1 MGDGNFKLW
10 HPGRYNYILGF
21 LVYKMRV
28 LTLKKYAIS
37 LLMLAITSANAEY
50 QSYGIS
56 EQIDYLL
63 IPKTHIWRDNPR
75 IWTIKKYLD
84 SGSKFS
90 LVYALQEAD
99 CDRNKL
105 RYRSQTWVVRNDLE
119 EDQLLTDTSVKRWRN
134 LKSESFEE
142 ILHIFL
148 CTYVQEKEDE

>member
-1 MGDGNFKLW
+1 M
-10 HPGRYNYILGF
+10 RILA
-21 LVYKMRV
+21 
-28 LTLKKYAIS
+28 LKKYV
-37 LLMLAITSANAEY
+37 LVQLMLAITNVNAEY

-63 IPKTHIWRDNPR
+63 IPKTHIWRENPR

-105 RYRSQTWVVRNDLE
+105 RYRSQTWVTRNDSE
-119 EDQLLTDTSVKRWRN
+119 EDQLLTDTSVKKWRN

-142 ILHIFL
+142 VLHTFL
-148 CTYVQEKEDE
+148 CTYVRKRRRVIKFLREKPRILLKPLWKRLTQKK

>member
-1 MGDGNFKLW
+1 MLW
-10 HPGRYNYILGF
+10 HISRYNYILGF
-21 LVYKMRV
+21 LVQKMRV
-28 LTLKKYAIS
+28 LTLKKYAIG
-37 LLMLAITSANAEY
+37 LLILVITSANAEY

-75 IWTIKKYLD
+75 MWTIKKYLD

-105 RYRSQTWVVRNDLE
+105 RYRSQTWVTRNDSE
-119 EDQLLTDTSVKRWRN
+119 EDQLLTDASVKGWRD

-142 ILHIFL
+142 ILHMFL

>member
-1 MGDGNFKLW
+1 
-10 HPGRYNYILGF
+10 
-21 LVYKMRV
+21 MRV
-28 LTLKKYAIS
+28 LTLKKYTIG
-37 LLMLAITSANAEY
+37 LLILVITPANAEY

-56 EQIDYLL
+56 DQIDYLL

-75 IWTIKKYLD
+75 MWTIKKYLD
-84 SGSKFS
+84 RDSKFF

-105 RYRSQTWVVRNDLE
+105 RYRSQTWVTRSDSD
-119 EDQLLTDTSVKRWRN
+119 EDQLLTDSSVKRWRN

-142 ILHIFL
+142 ILHMFL

>member
-1 MGDGNFKLW
+1 MLLWLVRLYFRILMYKL
-10 HPGRYNYILGF
+10 RALALKEYA
-21 LVYKMRV
+21 LV
-28 LTLKKYAIS
+28 LF
-37 LLMLAITSANAEY
+37 MLAITPANAEY

-56 EQIDYLL
+56 DQIDYLL

-75 IWTIKKYLD
+75 MWTIKKYLD
-84 SGSKFS
+84 SESKFS

-105 RYRSQTWVVRNDLE
+105 RYRSQTWVIRNDLE
-119 EDQLLTDTSVKRWRN
+119 EDQLLTDTSIKRWRN

-142 ILHIFL
+142 VLHMFL

>member
-1 MGDGNFKLW
+1 MS
-10 HPGRYNYILGF
+10 I
-21 LVYKMRV
+21 
-28 LTLKKYAIS
+28 LTLKKYAIVLS
-37 LLMLAITSANAEY
+37 MLAITPASAEY

-56 EQIDYLL
+56 ERIDYLL

-75 IWTIKKYLD
+75 MWTIKKYLD

-105 RYRSQTWVVRNDLE
+105 RYRSQTWVIRDGSL
-119 EDQLLTDTSVKRWRN
+119 EDQLLTDKSIKKWRN

-148 CTYVQEKEDE
+148 CTYVQEKEEE

>member
-1 MGDGNFKLW
+1 M
-10 HPGRYNYILGF
+10 
-21 LVYKMRV
+21 YKMRFLILKNYV
-28 LTLKKYAIS
+28 LGLV
-37 LLMLAITSANAEY
+37 MLAITPANAEY

-56 EQIDYLL
+56 EEIDYLL

-75 IWTIKKYLD
+75 MWTIKQYLD

-105 RYRSQTWVVRNDLE
+105 RYRSQTWAIRNDSE
-119 EDQLLTDTSVKRWRN
+119 EDQLLTDTSVKKWRG

-142 ILHIFL
+142 VLHTFL
-148 CTYVQEKEDE
+148 CTYVQEIEDE

>member
-1 MGDGNFKLW
+1 M
-10 HPGRYNYILGF
+10 LGF
-21 LVYKMRV
+21 L
-28 LTLKKYAIS
+28 
-37 LLMLAITSANAEY
+37 MLPITTANAEY

-75 IWTIKKYLD
+75 MWTVKKYLD

-105 RYRSQTWVVRNDLE
+105 RYRSQTWVIRNDLE
-119 EDQLLTDTSVKRWRN
+119 EQLLTDKSVKNWRN
-134 LKSESFEE
+134 LKSESFEGL
-142 ILHIFL
+142 LHTFL

>member
-1 MGDGNFKLW
+1 
-10 HPGRYNYILGF
+10 
-21 LVYKMRV
+21 MRV
-28 LTLKKYAIS
+28 LTFKKYAIG
-37 LLMLAITSANAEY
+37 LLILSITPANAEY

-56 EQIDYLL
+56 DQIDYLL
-63 IPKTHIWRDNPR
+63 IPKTHIWRENPR
-75 IWTIKKYLD
+75 MWTIKKYLD
-84 SGSKFS
+84 SDSKFF

-105 RYRSQTWVVRNDLE
+105 RYRSQTWVTRDDSR

-142 ILHIFL
+142 ILHMFL

>member
-1 MGDGNFKLW
+1 
-10 HPGRYNYILGF
+10 
-21 LVYKMRV
+21 MRV
-28 LTLKKYAIS
+28 LTLKKYAIG
-37 LLMLAITSANAEY
+37 LLMLAISTANAEY

-75 IWTIKKYLD
+75 MWTIKKYLD

-105 RYRSQTWVVRNDLE
+105 RYRSQTWVSRIDSE

-142 ILHIFL
+142 ILHMFL
-148 CTYVQEKEDE
+148 CTYVQENEDE

>member
-1 MGDGNFKLW
+1 
-10 HPGRYNYILGF
+10 
-21 LVYKMRV
+21 MRV
-28 LTLKKYAIS
+28 LTVEKYVLS
-37 LLMLAITSANAEY
+37 LLILGITPANAEY

-75 IWTIKKYLD
+75 MWTIKQYSD
-84 SGSKFS
+84 SESKFS

-105 RYRSQTWVVRNDLE
+105 RYRSQTWVIRDGSE
-119 EDQLLTDTSVKRWRN
+119 EDQLLTDTSIKKWRN

-142 ILHIFL
+142 ILHTFL
-148 CTYVQEKEDE
+148 CTYVREEEDE

>member
-1 MGDGNFKLW
+1 MLG
-10 HPGRYNYILGF
+10 IL
-21 LVYKMRV
+21 MA
-28 LTLKKYAIS
+28 AI
-37 LLMLAITSANAEY
+37 APANAEY

-75 IWTIKKYLD
+75 MCTIKKYLD

-99 CDRNKL
+99 CNRNKL
-105 RYRSQTWVVRNDLE
+105 RYRSQTWVIRDGTD
-119 EDQLLTDTSVKRWRN
+119 EDQLLTDTSIKKWRN

-142 ILHIFL
+142 ILHTFL
-148 CTYVQEKEDE
+148 CTYVREEEDE

>member
-1 MGDGNFKLW
+1 MLLWLVRLYFRILMYKL
-10 HPGRYNYILGF
+10 RALALKEYA
-21 LVYKMRV
+21 LV
-28 LTLKKYAIS
+28 LF
-37 LLMLAITSANAEY
+37 MLAITPANAEY

-56 EQIDYLL
+56 DQIDYLL

-75 IWTIKKYLD
+75 MWTIKQYLD

-105 RYRSQTWVVRNDLE
+105 RYRSQTWVIRNDSE
-119 EDQLLTDTSVKRWRN
+119 EDQVLTDTSVKKWRN

-142 ILHIFL
+142 ILHTFL
-148 CTYVQEKEDE
+148 CTYIQEKGDE

>member
-1 MGDGNFKLW
+1 
-10 HPGRYNYILGF
+10 
-21 LVYKMRV
+21 
-28 LTLKKYAIS
+28 
-37 LLMLAITSANAEY
+37 MLAITPANAEY

-75 IWTIKKYLD
+75 MWTIKKYLD

-99 CDRNKL
+99 CDRSKL
-105 RYRSQTWVVRNDLE
+105 RYRSQTWVIRNNSE
-119 EDQLLTDTSVKRWRN
+119 EDQLLTDTSVKKWRN
-134 LKSESFEE
+134 LKSELFEE
-142 ILHIFL
+142 VLHTFL

>member
-1 MGDGNFKLW
+1 LVGTII
-10 HPGRYNYILGF
+10 ILEF

-28 LTLKKYAIS
+28 LSLKKYAVG
-37 LLMLAITSANAEY
+37 LLMLSITSANAEY

-56 EQIDYLL
+56 ERIDYLL

-75 IWTIKKYLD
+75 MWTIKKYLD
-84 SGSKFS
+84 NGSKFS

-105 RYRSQTWVVRNDLE
+105 RYRSQTWVIRDDSE
-119 EDQLLTDTSVKRWRN
+119 EDQLLTDKSVKRWRN

-142 ILHIFL
+142 ILHMFL

>member
-1 MGDGNFKLW
+1 M
-10 HPGRYNYILGF
+10 
-21 LVYKMRV
+21 
-28 LTLKKYAIS
+28 
-37 LLMLAITSANAEY
+37 LMVAVAPANAEY

-75 IWTIKKYLD
+75 MWTIKQYLD

-99 CDRNKL
+99 CGGKKL
-105 RYRSQTWVVRNDLE
+105 RYRSQTWVIRNGLE
-119 EDQLLTDTSVKRWRN
+119 EDQILTDTSVKKWRN
-134 LKSESFEE
+134 LKSELFEE
-142 ILHIFL
+142 VLHTFL

>member
-1 MGDGNFKLW
+1 MVTLTYGIIVCTIAF
-10 HPGRYNYILGF
+10 LGF
-21 LVYKMRV
+21 LVCVMRV
-28 LTLKKYAIS
+28 LTLKKIVLS
-37 LLMLAITSANAEY
+37 LLIQATTIANAEY

-63 IPKTHIWRDNPR
+63 IPKTHIWRENPR
-75 IWTIKKYLD
+75 MWTIKKYLD

-105 RYRSQTWVVRNDLE
+105 RFRSQTWVIRNDSE

>member
-1 MGDGNFKLW
+1 
-10 HPGRYNYILGF
+10 
-21 LVYKMRV
+21 MRV
-28 LTLKKYAIS
+28 LTLKKYVIG
-37 LLMLAITSANAEY
+37 LLMLAITPANAEY

-75 IWTIKKYLD
+75 MWTIKKYLD

-105 RYRSQTWVVRNDLE
+105 RYRSQTWVIRNDSE
-119 EDQLLTDTSVKRWRN
+119 EDQLLTDTSVKKWRN

-142 ILHIFL
+142 ILHTCSCAPMFKKKK
-148 CTYVQEKEDE
+148 TSN

>member
-1 MGDGNFKLW
+1 M
-10 HPGRYNYILGF
+10 
-21 LVYKMRV
+21 YKVSV
-28 LTLKKYAIS
+28 LRLKKYVLGS
-37 LLMLAITSANAEY
+37 LILVIIPAKAEY

-75 IWTIKKYLD
+75 MWTIKQYLD
-84 SGSKFS
+84 SESKFS

-105 RYRSQTWVVRNDLE
+105 RYRSQTWVIRNDSE
-119 EDQLLTDTSVKRWRN
+119 EDQLLTDTSVKKWRT

-142 ILHIFL
+142 ILHTF
-148 CTYVQEKEDE
+148 TEKSIYWSFPNPARSPRQVESTDGGENA

>member
-1 MGDGNFKLW
+1 
-10 HPGRYNYILGF
+10 
-21 LVYKMRV
+21 MRV

-37 LLMLAITSANAEY
+37 LLMLAINPANAEY

-63 IPKTHIWRDNPR
+63 IPKTHIWRENPR

-105 RYRSQTWVVRNDLE
+105 RYRSQTWVIRNDLE
-119 EDQLLTDTSVKRWRN
+119 EDQLLTDTSVKRWRK
-134 LKSESFEE
+134 LKSESFEG
-142 ILHIFL
+142 ILHMFL

>member
-1 MGDGNFKLW
+1 MS
-10 HPGRYNYILGF
+10 
-21 LVYKMRV
+21 V
-28 LTLKKYAIS
+28 LTFYKYTFG
-37 LLMLAITSANAEY
+37 LLILALTPVKAEY

-75 IWTIKKYLD
+75 MWTIKRYLD
-84 SGSKFS
+84 TGSKFS

-105 RYRSQTWVVRNDLE
+105 RYRSQTWVIRNDLE
-119 EDQLLTDTSVKRWRN
+119 EDQLLTDTSVKKWRN

-142 ILHIFL
+142 ILHTFL

>member
-1 MGDGNFKLW
+1 
-10 HPGRYNYILGF
+10 
-21 LVYKMRV
+21 MRV
-28 LTLKKYAIS
+28 LKLKKYALCLFALVINPV
-37 LLMLAITSANAEY
+37 NAEY

-75 IWTIKKYLD
+75 MWTIKKYLD

-105 RYRSQTWVVRNDLE
+105 RYRSQTWVIRNASE

-134 LKSESFEE
+134 LESESFEE
-142 ILHIFL
+142 ILHMFL

>member
-1 MGDGNFKLW
+1 M
-10 HPGRYNYILGF
+10 
-21 LVYKMRV
+21 LV
-28 LTLKKYAIS
+28 
-37 LLMLAITSANAEY
+37 SARTNAEY

-75 IWTIKKYLD
+75 MWTIKQYLD

-105 RYRSQTWVVRNDLE
+105 RYRSQTWVIRNDLE
-119 EDQLLTDTSVKRWRN
+119 EDQLLTDTSVKKWRT
-134 LKSESFEE
+134 LKSELFEE
-142 ILHIFL
+142 VLHTFL

>member
-1 MGDGNFKLW
+1 M
-10 HPGRYNYILGF
+10 
-21 LVYKMRV
+21 YKVSV
-28 LTLKKYAIS
+28 LRLKKYVLGS
-37 LLMLAITSANAEY
+37 LILVIIPAKAEY

-75 IWTIKKYLD
+75 MWTIKKYLD
-84 SGSKFS
+84 SESKFS

-105 RYRSQTWVVRNDLE
+105 RYRSQTWVIRNDSE
-119 EDQLLTDTSVKRWRN
+119 EDQLLTDTSVKKWRT

-142 ILHIFL
+142 ILHTFL
-148 CTYVQEKEDE
+148 CTYVREKEDE

>member
-1 MGDGNFKLW
+1 MFC
-10 HPGRYNYILGF
+10 
-21 LVYKMRV
+21 
-28 LTLKKYAIS
+28 
-37 LLMLAITSANAEY
+37 LLMLASARANAEY

-75 IWTIKKYLD
+75 MWTIKQYLD

-105 RYRSQTWVVRNDLE
+105 RYRSQTWVIRNDLE
-119 EDQLLTDTSVKRWRN
+119 EEQLLTDMSVKKWRN
-134 LKSESFEE
+134 PKSELFEDV
-142 ILHIFL
+142 LHTFL

>member
-1 MGDGNFKLW
+1 
-10 HPGRYNYILGF
+10 
-21 LVYKMRV
+21 MRV
-28 LTLKKYAIS
+28 LTLKQYVLS
-37 LLMLAITSANAEY
+37 LLMLMITPVNAEY
-50 QSYGIS
+50 QSYGNS

-75 IWTIKKYLD
+75 MWTIKKYLD

-105 RYRSQTWVVRNDLE
+105 RYRSQTWVSRIDSE

-134 LKSESFEE
+134 QKSESFEE
-142 ILHIFL
+142 ILHMFL
-148 CTYVQEKEDE
+148 CTYVQENEDE